1 MEELPTEKLLTLA
14 PKQQRFIHL
23 YSTGQYSNAQIAKLL
38 EVHPNTILSWVK
50 RKDVQAAL
58 AELQEGTHVLVANQ
72 LKNLTMKATEKL
84 NQLVDSPID
93 GVALQAVKDILDRA
107 GHKPKQEIKV
117 DKTVIT
123 VEEKLKSLVDSVV
136 IDVDFE
142 EVE

>member
-1 MEELPTEKLLTLA
+1 